1 MLKGITR
8 NRLVALW
15 LAAVAVVIAS
25 VVVMDVKVG
34 VSTTALL
41 LTLALVPPGII
52 LALWR
57 GAPSQT
63 VGEILYSASKGTE
76 EARLANKAGFRP

>member
-1 MLKGITR
+1 
-8 NRLVALW
+8 
-15 LAAVAVVIAS
+15 
-25 VVVMDVKVG
+25 VKVG

-76 EARLANKAGFRP
+76 EARLASKAGFRP